1 MIPNISLTGLKPGDT
16 ADPKSIAAKVQGMFM
31 EEMLKAMEQSVD
43 AEDGLF
49 GGSASSDIYRSML
62 REQMAAAM
70 SSQLN
75 SPLEGE
81 LTKALQK
88 RSTPASE
95 PTGTASEPVVTDPVP
110 VSPLPVSGVITSPEG
125 WREDPFTKEMKYH
138 AGTDIAAP
146 TGTPIRAVA
155 DGRVIE
161 SGVQNGYGNT
171 VVIQTNDGHKM
182 LYGHNNKNLVQ
193 VGDRV
198 VRGDEIAEVGSTGRA
213 TGPHVHFEVKF

>member
-1 MIPNISLTGLKPGDT
+1 MIPNISLTGLNPGDT
-16 ADPKSIAAKVQGMFM
+16 ADPKTIAAKVQGMFM
-31 EEMLKAMEQSVD
+31 EEMLKAMEESVD

-70 SSQLN
+70 SNQLN
-75 SPLEGE
+75 SPLENE

-88 RSTPASE
+88 RSTAAKE
-95 PTGTASEPVVTDPVP
+95 PTGTTSEPIVKDPEP
-110 VSPLPVSGVITSPEG
+110 VSLLPVSGVITSPEG
-125 WREDPFTKEMKYH
+125 WRQDPFSNEMKYH

-155 DGRVIE
+155 DGRVVE
-161 SGVQNGYGNT
+161 SGVKNGYGNT
-171 VVIQTNDGHKM
+171 VVIQTDDGRKM
-182 LYGHNNKNLVQ
+182 LYGHNNQNFVQ
-193 VGDRV
+193 TGDRV
-198 VRGDEIAEVGSTGRA
+198 VRGEEIAEVGSTGRA

>member
-1 MIPNISLTGLKPGDT
+1 
-16 ADPKSIAAKVQGMFM
+16 M
-31 EEMLKAMEQSVD
+31 ENTVD

-49 GGSASSDIYRSML
+49 GGSASSDIYRGML

-70 SSQLN
+70 SDKLN
-75 SPLEGE
+75 SPLENE
-81 LTKALQK
+81 LSKALQK
-88 RSTPASE
+88 RSTPASG
-95 PTGTASEPVVTDPVP
+95 PTVTANAPVVEDPVP

-125 WREDPFTKEMKYH
+125 WRQDPFTKELKYH

-171 VVIQTNDGHKM
+171 VVIQTD
-182 LYGHNNKNLVQ
+182 
-193 VGDRV
+193 
-198 VRGDEIAEVGSTGRA
+198 
-213 TGPHVHFEVKF
+213 